1 MTYANIEPLRIGS
14 FDPEQ
19 DFGSSPGQ
27 SALYAGADAAE
38 EPGASRRHNEC
49 RRLETVVATRDG
61 VWLAASQF
69 LLLFEFRTP
78 LCRPNSKGGDVKRR
92 NVVGPQVRRL
102 RYARGWS
109 QSELAV
115 KLQLAGWDIS
125 RSGVAKIEAQLVWV
139 GDFELFYLM
148 KVFQITLPDLLPK
161 LDPGRPV
168 HETVESLMVRKFEV

>member
-1 MTYANIEPLRIGS
+1 M
-14 FDPEQ
+14 
-19 DFGSSPGQ
+19 
-27 SALYAGADAAE
+27 
-38 EPGASRRHNEC
+38 
-49 RRLETVVATRDG
+49 
-61 VWLAASQF
+61 
-69 LLLFEFRTP
+69 
-78 LCRPNSKGGDVKRR
+78 KRR

-148 KVFQITLPDLLPK
+148 KVFQVTLADLLPK

-168 HETVESLMVRKFEV
+168 HETVESMMVRKFEV